1 MDTHQTT
8 TADKLKIVDIK
19 LVTIEQK
26 NLLLMIKAYKTMG
39 NYYSPTKNC
48 EKKQK
53 QKTKKT
59 QQNKKITKGQKEL
72 TVRKK

>member
-26 NLLLMIKAYKTMG
+26 NLLLMIKAYKTMR

-48 EKKQK
+48 EKS
-53 QKTKKT
+53 KTKKP
-59 QQNKKITKGQKEL
+59 KKPSKIKKLQK
-72 TVRKK
+72 VRRN